1 MLPIIVVDD
10 DPFVA
15 EVMGIS
21 IEEGGYPAPEVFTN
35 PQEVLS
41 WAARN
46 PAPFVLFTDYRM
58 PRMNGISLIEEL
70 HRLGGLLHAVLVTGA
85 PECLEKTCSD
95 VTILEKGGPDFPNRL
110 RREVKKAHD
119 LCTA

>member
-21 IEEGGYPAPEVFTN
+21 IEEGGYPAPEIFTN
-35 PQEVLS
+35 PREVLS

-46 PAPFVLFTDYRM
+46 SAPFVLFTDYRM
-58 PRMNGISLIEEL
+58 PRMNGIDLIEEL
-70 HRLGGLLHAVLVTGA
+70 HRLGGLLHAVIVTGA
-85 PECLEKTCSD
+85 PECLENTCSD
-95 VTILEKGGPDFPNRL
+95 VTILEKGGPDFADRL
-110 RREVKKAHD
+110 CRELKKAHD